1 MFENDDENGKLA
13 ELAQLRAGYTD
24 KVNAAIGRGD
34 DSLAAE
40 LSAEFHHEIT
50 ERVFGISLKRRAA

>member
-1 MFENDDENGKLA
+1 MFENDDENGKLD
-13 ELAQLRAGYTD
+13 ELAHIRAGYTE

-50 ERVFGISLKRRAA
+50 HSVFGLSRSRHAA

>member
-1 MFENDDENGKLA
+1 MFENDDENGKLD
-13 ELAQLRAGYTD
+13 ELAGVRAGYTD

-40 LSAEFHHEIT
+40 LSVEFVQEIAQ
-50 ERVFGISLKRRAA
+50 RVLGISRKQHAA